1 MLLPFICSIC
11 IKRANILILLLL
23 ICLICKKWGK
33 WAIKKTP
40 PKRGLVLMCP
50 ALDAVRIGKGGSY
63 SGVSLG
69 KPTIPVKRISRSTMP
84 ETPITR

>member
-1 MLLPFICSIC
+1 MGEYF
-11 IKRANILILLLL
+11 NLI
-23 ICLICKKWGK
+23 ICLFVLFVENGEIRRL
-33 WAIKKTP
+33 IKKTP
-40 PKRGLVLMCP
+40 PKRGLGSHVSNYMP
-50 ALDAVRIGKGGSY
+50 SKRQSIMDRKGGSY